1 MAVFT
6 SMQPHLVQPAG
17 LGIETNGFKEL
28 SDTPFT
34 LSSLPNQ
41 HTIRANMS
49 NRTGLTKETGIDK
62 YANTS
67 SKAVRIGNVNMQ
79 QMRTCIDGH
88 CNITNLASQTIY

>member
-1 MAVFT
+1 MV
-6 SMQPHLVQPAG
+6 
-17 LGIETNGFKEL
+17 KEL

-41 HTIRANMS
+41 HTIRAMS
-49 NRTGLTKETGIDK
+49 NRTDLTKETGLDK

-67 SKAVRIGNVNMQ
+67 SKAVRIGNVNI

-88 CNITNLASQTIY
+88 CNIPDLASQTIH